1 MTPVEYIK
9 NGPKKPDDLIG
20 KARSV
25 AKVYCAKA
33 KSGCDDPLR
42 LLFYG
47 DPGIGKSA
55 TCKIIA
61 SELAEHPMCL
71 RHMSAKQIKADD
83 VRDWMHELRYLNDQW
98 RVYWIEEV
106 DAVNPDVE
114 VLLLQFLDELPKK
127 HAVLVTSNEQMS
139 GISGRFQSRFLAVK
153 FERPTV
159 DDTKKFLLSHWPELG
174 KKVAMEI
181 AETNNG
187 DVRASLNDA
196 QAAIDVKKYGG

>member
-1 MTPVEYIK
+1 MMTPEEYLK
-9 NGPKKPDDLIG
+9 DGPKKPDDLIG

-33 KSGCDDPLR
+33 KSGSTAPLR

-47 DPGIGKSA
+47 DKGIGKSA

-61 SELAEHPMCL
+61 NELAEHPICL
-71 RHMSAKQIKADD
+71 RHMSAKQITADH
-83 VRDWMHELRYLNDQW
+83 VRDWMHELRYINDQW

-114 VLLLQFLDELPKK
+114 VLMLHFLDELPKK
-127 HAVLVTSNEQMS
+127 HAVLVTSNEQMA
-139 GISGRFQSRFLAVK
+139 GISGRFQSRFMAVK
-153 FERPTV
+153 FERPSIEDV
-159 DDTKKFLLSHWPELG
+159 KKFLLSHWPELG
-174 KKVAMEI
+174 KKVVSEI
-181 AETNNG
+181 AEVNNG

-196 QAAIDVKKYGG
+196 QGALDEKKYG